1 MVLAPSLRGRFYAD
15 GFDKRSIAMSHAEIV
30 AAIRLKAVEAF
41 RQFRLCDGPE
51 PSDSILLKRGIYC
64 GRRFDVERGYAAWD
78 AESDELRVFHN
89 GGKLLTAIPQASQSN
104 ASASRAA
111 A

>member
-41 RQFRLCDGPE
+41 RQFYFA
-51 PSDSILLKRGIYC
+51 II
-64 GRRFDVERGYAAWD
+64 RRE
-78 AESDELRVFHN
+78 ESF
-89 GGKLLTAIPQASQSN
+89 
-104 ASASRAA
+104 
-111 A
+111 